1 MWSSALLVWA
11 TLAVAT
17 GPDAALIERP
27 LTEGVG
33 LEGVLTIYDE
43 TPRMFRS
50 LGEPTRAGG
59 GKYVYEGAGIK
70 LVIAADYRDGKFPI
84 TAITASGSDDRVR
97 TGTGVRLGDEP
108 AQVVAVLG
116 EPTSRTDSELG
127 YPGLG
132 VTFTLGKPKGAPSN
146 AKAGSPRR
154 VVTAITITRP
164 ELTIQA
170 AAPEPGVPPI
180 PPAPET
186 KVPAVLTSGETLVPF
201 GVDLVLGKRWT
212 KDAATEPFA
221 PGAVAARFALDRS
234 AATLRVDACADCQAA
249 VEERVRTREGELGP
263 NRLTDGARRFDD
275 RMKELVQA
283 DDGYAGVYGPPILG
297 RTTWVLALR
306 RGARTVLIELELS
319 PKAGSDLVLDSLSEV
334 VGLLRSLRL
343 VVPL

>member
-1 MWSSALLVWA
+1 MWA
-11 TLAVAT
+11 TFGVAV
-17 GPDAALIERP
+17 GPDVVLIERP

-33 LEGVLTIYDE
+33 VEGVLTVYDE

-59 GKYVYEGAGIK
+59 GKYVYEGVGMK
-70 LVIAADYRDGKFPI
+70 LVIAADYREGKFPI
-84 TAITASGSDDRVR
+84 TAITASGTDTRVR
-97 TGTGVRLGDEP
+97 TGSGVRLGDEP
-108 AQVVAVLG
+108 AQVIAVLG
-116 EPTSRTDSELG
+116 EPTTQSETELA

-132 VTFTLGKPKGAPSN
+132 VAFTLAKPKGAASN

-154 VVTAITITRP
+154 VVAGITITRP
-164 ELTIQA
+164 DPTLQVA
-170 AAPEPGVPPI
+170 APAPGAPVVAVAPEP
-180 PPAPET
+180 
-186 KVPAVLTSGETLVPF
+186 KVPAALPLGESLASF

-221 PGAVAARFALDRS
+221 PGANAARYALDGS

-249 VEERVRTREGELGP
+249 VEERVRAREAALGP
-263 NRLTDGARRFDD
+263 NRLTDGARRFDE

-297 RTTWVLALR
+297 RSTWLLALR

-319 PKAGSDLVLDSLSEV
+319 PSAGSNVMLDSLSEV

-343 VVPL
+343 VVPP